1 MAGTVSREVRSRSP
15 ARDCI
20 PLILTLRFAVI
31 RIALPPVLTLGL
43 LTAAACAG
51 EPNATA
57 SASDAGCVPASEVT
71 AAIDHPGV
79 TLAIATEDDRF
90 VPSCVTLD
98 SPGDVTLVV
107 RNAGTHPHDITV
119 PGQGGALIDRG
130 QVAFVDVSVGDDG
143 LTFTCE
149 LHPGMA
155 GRLEVR
161 PADAP

>member
-1 MAGTVSREVRSRSP
+1 MP
-15 ARDCI
+15 AADV
-20 PLILTLRFAVI
+20 A
-31 RIALPPVLTLGL
+31 
-43 LTAAACAG
+43 
-51 EPNATA
+51 
-57 SASDAGCVPASEVT
+57 

-79 TLAIATEDDRF
+79 ALAIAADDDRF
-90 VPSCVTLD
+90 VPACVVVD

-107 RNAGTHPHDITV
+107 RNVGTHPHDITV
-119 PGQGGALIDRG
+119 PGQDSALIDRG

-161 PADAP
+161 PAGTP